1 MAKNKKKEEIKE
13 KTKID
18 FFNETVNE
26 MKELGTYKKEYERI
40 IGIYAGML
48 YQYDVLEKKFVAGG
62 FEIEVEF
69 TNTVKATNTKKSTIY
84 QALEILRKDI
94 AAYSNIL
101 LLNPKALNSAT
112 VESKGTSKLECYL
125 RD

>member
-1 MAKNKKKEEIKE
+1 MEKNKEEYF
-13 KTKID
+13 D
-18 FFNETVNE
+18 ETINE
-26 MKELGTYKKEYERI
+26 MKALGTYKKEYERI

-48 YQYDVLEKKFVAGG
+48 FQYDVLEEKFVSGG
-62 FEIEVEF
+62 FEVEVEF

-84 QALEILRKDI
+84 QVLEILRKDI

-101 LLNPKALNSAT
+101 LLNPKALSGAT
-112 VESKGTSKLECYL
+112 VESKGISKLESYL